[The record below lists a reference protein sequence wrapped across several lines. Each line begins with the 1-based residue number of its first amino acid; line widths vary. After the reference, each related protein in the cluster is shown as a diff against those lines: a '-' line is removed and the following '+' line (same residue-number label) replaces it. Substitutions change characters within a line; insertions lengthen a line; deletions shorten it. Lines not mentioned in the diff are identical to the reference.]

1 MYRNFFTQTLYFHSD
16 YRHNLLIETRNPEN
30 KTMNATYQAL
40 KTLRDSCEAAKDE
53 KGTINGN
60 KLNALRNKAV
70 KEMEAGGETYSDAIA
85 MAHDLIKKY
94 RK

>member
-1 MYRNFFTQTLYFHSD
+1 MAIKQGDEPQAVEEVR
-16 YRHNLLIETRNPEN
+16 
-30 KTMNATYQAL
+30 TMQATYQAL
-40 KTLRDSCEAAKDE
+40 KTLRDACEAAKDE

-60 KLNALRNKAV
+60 KLNSLRNKAV
-70 KEMEAGGETYSDAIA
+70 KEMQAGGETYSDAIS